1 MADKRKSVFKHPYQ
15 CRRSRRST
23 PDLFTPY
30 LLGPELILPSPMS
43 MVQTMPVYSISRSC
57 SNLSSASPFVT
68 GSSSFVDSIALFDLG
83 LAPSS
88 SGPLHIDS
96 GVIEDLSIKSTT
108 HFIFPSRMDWCGP
121 PGSSTS
127 YTAPVPSGPTA
138 PPSRDPLPGIQR
150 FYQDFR
156 LPNYPLDTFSGRLFD
171 VVSSTTFVTG
181 DTQTELH
188 HAITRLIYIFL
199 YIWVLIFPVRLCY
212 LLNSNFDCTPFC
224 IQIV

>member
-1 MADKRKSVFKHPYQ
+1 MKSVFKHPYWH
-15 CRRSRRST
+15 RRSRRST

-30 LLGPELILPSPMS
+30 LPGPKLILPSPMS
-43 MVQTMPVYSISRSC
+43 VVQTMPIYSVSRSC

-68 GSSSFVDSIALFDLG
+68 ESFSFVDSIAPFDLG

-96 GVIEDLSIKSTT
+96 GVIEDLLIRSTT
-108 HFIFPSRMDWCGP
+108 CSVFPSQMDWCRP
-121 PGSSTS
+121 PGPSTS
-127 YTAPVPSGPTA
+127 YIAPVPSGPTV
-138 PPSRDPLPGIQR
+138 PNSRDPLLGIQR

-171 VVSSTTFVTG
+171 VVSSTTFVTS

-188 HAITRLIYIFL
+188 HAITRLIYVF
-199 YIWVLIFPVRLCY
+199 F
-212 LLNSNFDCTPFC
+212 
-224 IQIV
+224 